1 MSYDA
6 VVFDNDGVLTEIT
19 DWSVLRGAARDAFDA
34 FDVDPSDDD
43 LRAILS
49 HVTVDGLE
57 AVCARHDL
65 DPDEFWHRRDTNYTE
80 AQQAEVL
87 AGRKPL
93 YDDVA
98 VLDDLDVPMGVVSSN
113 QHATVECI
121 LDHYGLHEHFG
132 TYYGRQPTVEDVRR
146 KKPEPYFIERALSD
160 LGVAGEDALYVG
172 DSEGD
177 VVAAHAAGIDSAFL
191 WRDHRSDYDLSAE
204 PTHELDG
211 LDELPGLVEE

>member
-1 MSYDA
+1 MRYEA

-19 DWSVLRGAARDAFDA
+19 DWDVLRAAAHGAFDA
-34 FDVDPSDDD
+34 FGVDPSDDD

-57 AVCARHDL
+57 AVCARHGL
-65 DPDEFWHRRDTNYTE
+65 DPEEFWHRRDTNYTE

-87 AGRKPL
+87 DGRKPL
-93 YDDVA
+93 YDDVDA
-98 VLDDLDVPMGVVSSN
+98 ALALDVPKGIVSSN
-113 QHATVECI
+113 QHATIECI
-121 LDHYGLHEHFG
+121 LDHYDLREHFE

-160 LGVAGEDALYVG
+160 LGVEVEDALYVG

-177 VVAAHAAGIDSAFL
+177 VVAAHAAGTDSAFL
-191 WRDHRSDYDLSAE
+191 WREHRADYDLSVE
-204 PTHELDG
+204 PTHELSG
-211 LDELPGLVEE
+211 LADLPDVVER